1 MTNREWQG
9 HKGSEG
15 NGQLYIGDTNLPMK
29 VLDKQVLQGAICSLN
44 KLTDISD
51 KVMYRGRIAPKTRLL
66 YNTLLNLTD
75 NATTYFW
82 YKCFLLIIT
91 TRNIKNQASRA
102 THGLTGE
109 KNTSVTPRL
118 LHRYM
123 YIQQHNSTYFHTN
136 DNFISC
142 RQDFYTF
149 LLMTSLNNKNCAIWI
164 VKYGLEYLDF
174 FTTKIKQGIW
184 NSSSI
189 IQYFPIFCIILVPI
203 LNFEETRK

>member
-1 MTNREWQG
+1 
-9 HKGSEG
+9 
-15 NGQLYIGDTNLPMK
+15 
-29 VLDKQVLQGAICSLN
+29 
-44 KLTDISD
+44 
-51 KVMYRGRIAPKTRLL
+51 MYRGRIAPKTRLL

-91 TRNIKNQASRA
+91 TRNIKNQASRV

-136 DNFISC
+136 DNFIRC

-149 LLMTSLNNKNCAIWI
+149 LLMTLLNNKNCAIWI

-174 FTTKIKQGIW
+174 LTIKIHKTRNMEQFPVLSNIFQYLN
-184 NSSSI
+184 NSCTHSQFWGDKEI
-189 IQYFPIFCIILVPI
+189 IKKNI
-203 LNFEETRK
+203 NK